1 MVIKCLCFDG
11 VKKTVKIVRFVLE
24 SCTFRFRD
32 YRTCFD
38 FSCPDEVFPF
48 VGCYH
53 FHCRQDILCA
63 YDFVQAGIF

>member
-32 YRTCFD
+32 YSFIITKFLLLRY
-38 FSCPDEVFPF
+38 SNGEMP
-48 VGCYH
+48 
-53 FHCRQDILCA
+53 
-63 YDFVQAGIF
+63 

>member
-32 YRTCFD
+32 YREYTE
-38 FSCPDEVFPF
+38 SYRKP
-48 VGCYH
+48 
-53 FHCRQDILCA
+53 I
-63 YDFVQAGIF
+63 

>member
-32 YRTCFD
+32 YIYRIA
-38 FSCPDEVFPF
+38 EVLSLISK
-48 VGCYH
+48 VGRSH
-53 FHCRQDILCA
+53 ISNPIILLLN
-63 YDFVQAGIF
+63 VSL

>member
-32 YRTCFD
+32 YIIR
-38 FSCPDEVFPF
+38 P
-48 VGCYH
+48 Y
-53 FHCRQDILCA
+53 LYL
-63 YDFVQAGIF
+63 YDYL

>member
-32 YRTCFD
+32 YTYTTLILFLMSNFGD
-38 FSCPDEVFPF
+38 VFSIRRSKSYSMQKP
-48 VGCYH
+48 
-53 FHCRQDILCA
+53 
-63 YDFVQAGIF
+63 

>member
-32 YRTCFD
+32 YK
-38 FSCPDEVFPF
+38 
-48 VGCYH
+48 G
-53 FHCRQDILCA
+53 
-63 YDFVQAGIF
+63 AGGEGEAC

>member
-32 YRTCFD
+32 YTNTIQNNLIFM
-38 FSCPDEVFPF
+38 
-48 VGCYH
+48 
-53 FHCRQDILCA
+53 ILLLISTFLMQK
-63 YDFVQAGIF
+63 YQF